1 MYNTYKV
8 DEAIHTLPTTPLAE
22 LVRLRGQCESE
33 AKQQKL
39 FARADSNYLE
49 WEEANQAR
57 AKAEGEY
64 GIASGQKKLSL
75 LRDWLILSLHTIMP
89 PDRVGIIRKLRLNV
103 SLKQTGDGFV
113 LDCTSQ
119 RSHKTSRL

>member
-1 MYNTYKV
+1 MFRNSLISITSFVYNTYKV

-39 FARADSNYLE
+39 FARVDPNFLE
-49 WEEANQAR
+49 WEDAQEAR
-57 AKAEGEY
+57 VKAEREY
-64 GIASGQKKLSL
+64 RAASGQKKTQL

-89 PDRVGIIRKLRLNV
+89 RTRAQQP
-103 SLKQTGDGFV
+103 
-113 LDCTSQ
+113 
-119 RSHKTSRL
+119 